1 MFRYSI
7 AGVARFSSNVN
18 VSFGPGPMTPAV
30 RAIVYA
36 NIAVFVVMLVARP
49 MIEDLFGLSPAAVLT
64 QGRVWQLATYLF
76 LHGDVFHIL
85 FNMLAVWMFG
95 VDLERRWGTQAFI
108 RYYAVVGIGAGVC
121 MVVVSLLPFA
131 ATQSTYFATTIG
143 ASGAVYGLLMA
154 WAIIFPY
161 RTILFLGIF
170 PLTARVFVL
179 IMGAI
184 AFTQAVSQGG
194 GTTVAHLAH
203 LGGLVVGW
211 WYLKTPVR
219 KPPPPTPRPRP
230 THLHRVH

>member
-1 MFRYSI
+1 
-7 AGVARFSSNVN
+7 
-18 VSFGPGPMTPAV
+18 MTQAV

-36 NIAVFVVMLVARP
+36 NIGVFVAMLVARSL
-49 MIEDLFGLSPAAVLT
+49 IQDLFGLTPEAVLT
-64 QGRVWQLATYLF
+64 QGRIWQLATYLF
-76 LHGDVFHIL
+76 LHADIFHIL

-95 VDLERRWGTQAFI
+95 VDLERRWGTQAFV
-108 RYYAVVGIGAGVC
+108 RYYAVVGVGAGIC
-121 MVVVSLLPFA
+121 MVVVSLLPFQ

-154 WAIIFPY
+154 WAIIFPH

-179 IMGAI
+179 IIGAI
-184 AFTQAVSQGG
+184 AFMQAVGQGG
-194 GTTVAHLAH
+194 GTRIAHMAH
-203 LGGLVVGW
+203 LGGLAVGW

-219 KPPPPTPRPRP
+219 RPPPPKVRPRP